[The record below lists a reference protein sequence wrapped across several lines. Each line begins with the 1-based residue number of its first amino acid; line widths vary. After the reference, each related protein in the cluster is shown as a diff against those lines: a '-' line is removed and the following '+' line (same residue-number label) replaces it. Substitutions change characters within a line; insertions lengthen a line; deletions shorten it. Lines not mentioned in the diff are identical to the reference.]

1 MVTKHSKIIVS
12 SGRFPGHC
20 ALDLEVMGAEPRF
33 LFLHSP
39 PLESAHT
46 APGTGAFRRRVVR
59 VEAGAVSQTS
69 AFAEIPCAWEQS
81 QGAPSA
87 MTHCGKMSTTL
98 KSGMWQKWAQ
108 GDERGLL

>member
-1 MVTKHSKIIVS
+1 MLSWPLHVGPGGDG
-12 SGRFPGHC
+12 GRATFSFFTH
-20 ALDLEVMGAEPRF
+20 LLWS
-33 LFLHSP
+33 LLT
-39 PLESAHT
+39 L
-46 APGTGAFRRRVVR
+46 RRRVVR

-81 QGAPSA
+81 HGAPSA